1 MCTLSLHHD
10 ALEVCRSDTGV
21 AKKRYARQEKI
32 ANTKRRERKIL
43 DKMYSKQQWQ
53 EKQKYWQWQLKVAK
67 SEKRKSD
74 IKALLEIIKN
84 ILKTIKS

>member
-1 MCTLSLHHD
+1 
-10 ALEVCRSDTGV
+10 
-21 AKKRYARQEKI
+21 
-32 ANTKRRERKIL
+32 
-43 DKMYSKQQWQ
+43 MYSKQQWQ

-84 ILKTIKS
+84 ILKTIKF